1 MGTNKERIEQLEV
14 GLGGVQDKL
23 DSMEQGMSD
32 KLQHLEETINRLA
45 NVMLVNQEQPNP
57 PNQPRDGQEG
67 GRMVVSSKTARLEF
81 PWFSGDDP
89 TEWFNRVN

>member
-1 MGTNKERIEQLEV
+1 MGTNKERIEQLET

-23 DSMEQGMSD
+23 DSLEQGVSD

-57 PNQPRDGQEG
+57 PTFCP
-67 GRMVVSSKTARLEF
+67 
-81 PWFSGDDP
+81 
-89 TEWFNRVN
+89 